1 MKKIILVV
9 EDEADALKFIIRKL
23 EGGGFSVV
31 ATNTATEAW
40 DILNEKKIDALW
52 LDHYLLGQKS
62 GFDLLIDLKSNEK
75 LWGKMPIFIVS
86 NMDEAD
92 NIQSYIELGV
102 TKYFVKSDVTL
113 SQIVDELKVLFEAK

>member
-23 EGGGFSVV
+23 GGGGFSVV